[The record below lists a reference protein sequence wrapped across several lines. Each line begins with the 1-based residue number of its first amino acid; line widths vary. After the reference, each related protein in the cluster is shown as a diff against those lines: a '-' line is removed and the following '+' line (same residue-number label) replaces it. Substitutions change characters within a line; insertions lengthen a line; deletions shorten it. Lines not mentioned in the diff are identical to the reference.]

1 MKIAI
6 IGASGKQG
14 QFLVREAL
22 SRGHAVTAIVRDKT
36 KLTEPGVQILEKE
49 VFALR
54 YDDLE
59 DYDAIIDTLGFW
71 TPETMPLHQT
81 SVQHLAD
88 LLAGTPHRLVV
99 VGGAGS
105 LYVDAGLTLRLMDA
119 PGFPE
124 EYKAVA
130 AATALG
136 FEALRERQDVR
147 WTYLCPPAVFDP
159 QGPRTGRYHTGGD
172 VLLTN
177 TTGESRISY
186 ADYAVAMIDEVEQGN
201 HIQRRFTVVA
211 D

>member
-14 QFLVREAL
+14 QHLVREAL
-22 SRGHAVTAIVRDKT
+22 SRGHAVTVIVRDKNKVT
-36 KLTEPGVQILEKE
+36 DKAVQVIEKD
-49 VFALR
+49 VHAVT
-54 YDDLE
+54 YDDLA
-59 DYDAIIDTLGFW
+59 DCGAIIDALGFW
-71 TPETMPLHQT
+71 TAETMPQHLT

-88 LLAGTPHRLVV
+88 LLAGKPNRLLV

-105 LYVDAGLTLRLMDA
+105 LFVDAGQTLRLLDS

-136 FEALRERQDVR
+136 YEALRGRRDVR

-159 QGPRTGRYHTGGD
+159 QGPRTGRYRSGGD

-177 TTGESRISY
+177 AKGENQISY
-186 ADYAVAMIDEVEQGN
+186 ADYAVAMIDEAEQGN